1 VTAADTALLRAV
13 LFDAGNTLL
22 FLDYTRM
29 AVAVGAALGLSLS
42 GPGLAAGSAAAAR
55 AMERGRAGDRERA
68 AAYLEALFIEAGVPP
83 GRLDEVRDC
92 LARLHGE
99 RHLWSGIADDTHDAL
114 ARLRAAGLRL
124 GVVSNSDGR
133 VEEAL
138 AAAGLRRYFDV
149 VIDSTVAGVEK
160 PDPAIFR
167 AALAAPPTRPGTVP
181 PRAGLPPSGP
191 GRAGRIRAPGPGLRA
206 RAFEVPG
213 CTSCRAGSHDGGA
226 GCRAC
231 PGPGLR
237 LAGRSCVRAGLAGIP
252 AARLDRDRRGRAGDG
267 RLRCTGTARSPDI
280 RASGSGRDGN
290 GYRLRPGGGHA
301 NTH

>member
-1 VTAADTALLRAV
+1 MTAADTALLRAV

-167 AALAAPPTRPGTVP
+167 AALAALGVP
-181 PRAGLPPSGP
+181 PSQALYVGDLYEVDVIGAHAAGMSAVLLVPSGSPLP
-191 GRAGRIRAPGPGLRA
+191 G
-206 RAFEVPG
+206 G
-213 CTSCRAGSHDGGA
+213 CAAVRSLGA
-226 GCRAC
+226 LADD
-231 PGPGLR
+231 LLKER
-237 LAGRSCVRAGLAGIP
+237 LAS
-252 AARLDRDRRGRAGDG
+252 
-267 RLRCTGTARSPDI
+267 
-280 RASGSGRDGN
+280 
-290 GYRLRPGGGHA
+290 
-301 NTH
+301 